1 MLIIRPTAESPGI
14 RAGTSY
20 NPGFDPFLR
29 LSPVPAS
36 PRALSGNPRRYASTI
51 MASRSLARFTRR
63 LAFHPRLISLP
74 TLLRPTSACQIPSIS
89 SARGLFSTSFLRDP
103 ETKKAEATTNE
114 NESAAPEGEAKADGA
129 KETEELTPEQ
139 ATEKQIKDLEEAVK
153 AAKEETA
160 QMKDRL
166 ARSLAEMENVR
177 QRWRYFR
184 YRRLQTNIA
193 NIPNQDSTRHGK
205 LAFAKDLLDVS
216 DNLGRAT
223 AAVPPELLETG
234 DEHIKALHE
243 GVVMTEKTLHGV
255 FERHNI
261 IQIEALDKTFDPNL
275 HEGMF
280 EYEDPE
286 KEPNTVG
293 QVGS

>member
-1 MLIIRPTAESPGI
+1 
-14 RAGTSY
+14 
-20 NPGFDPFLR
+20 
-29 LSPVPAS
+29 
-36 PRALSGNPRRYASTI
+36 

-177 QRWRYFR
+177 QRTQRDMESSRKFAV
-184 YRRLQTNIA
+184 Q
-193 NIPNQDSTRHGK
+193 G
-205 LAFAKDLLDVS
+205 FAKDLLDVS

-293 QVGS
+293 QVIQEGWKLHDRVIRPARVGTVKRS